1 MHIPVG
7 PVNGKAWGTT
17 QSIFCLN
24 SIEVNRLL
32 SLSSGYCSEHRHT
45 CKFSRFFILR
55 GRMKITIFRGDLQDE
70 VVLTSGMCTDIQP
83 LVWHKFEALEDS
95 DVIEIYWVALDDN
108 DIERRTTGGI
118 INQL

>member
-1 MHIPVG
+1 
-7 PVNGKAWGTT
+7 
-17 QSIFCLN
+17 
-24 SIEVNRLL
+24 
-32 SLSSGYCSEHRHT
+32 
-45 CKFSRFFILR
+45 
-55 GRMKITIFRGDLQDE
+55 MKITIFRGDLQDE